1 MKANITIDSSKK
13 AGEIDRKI
21 FGHFMEHAFGNIYGG
36 VYDPESRF
44 ADEDGFRTD
53 VIELL
58 KEVKV
63 PVLRYP
69 GGNFVSS
76 YHWEDGIGP
85 KENRPKKFDFAW
97 GASESNQFG
106 TADFIKLCRKTGAE
120 PLICVNMGSGTAE
133 EAMNWVEY

>member
-1 MKANITIDSSKK
+1 
-13 AGEIDRKI
+13 
-21 FGHFMEHAFGNIYGG
+21 MEHAFGNIYGG

-85 KENRPKKFDFAW
+85 KENRPKNSILHGEHQKATSS
-97 GASESNQFG
+97 AQ
-106 TADFIKLCRKTGAE
+106 
-120 PLICVNMGSGTAE
+120 LIS
-133 EAMNWVEY
+133 